1 MKKQLLIRFMV
12 VICIC
17 AVTMGTVSLIFTSNE
32 YRGNTKAELLT
43 FCTMFNDAYEQ
54 GEEEQL
60 VDSFAKSTGARVT
73 LLDKDGRVR
82 KDSQVEIEENH
93 GAGIRT
99 GERDCGTVFQNDP
112 DAVCVRGTEI
122 G

>member
-1 MKKQLLIRFMV
+1 MKKQLLIWFMV

-60 VDSFAKSTGARVT
+60 VDSFAKST
-73 LLDKDGRVR
+73 
-82 KDSQVEIEENH
+82 
-93 GAGIRT
+93 
-99 GERDCGTVFQNDP
+99 
-112 DAVCVRGTEI
+112 
-122 G
+122 